1 MQPTTIRMII
11 RRSRRDGLYNGWL
24 VLDSKVASRTS
35 HPTVADAVNALKE
48 RALTVLQKLDQQS

>member
-1 MQPTTIRMII
+1 
-11 RRSRRDGLYNGWL
+11 LYNGWL

-48 RALTVLQKLDQQS
+48 RALTVLQKLDQQN

>member
-1 MQPTTIRMII
+1 MQPNTIRMII
-11 RRSRRDGLYNGWL
+11 RRSRRGGLYNGWL

-35 HPTVADAVNALKE
+35 HHSVADAVNALKE